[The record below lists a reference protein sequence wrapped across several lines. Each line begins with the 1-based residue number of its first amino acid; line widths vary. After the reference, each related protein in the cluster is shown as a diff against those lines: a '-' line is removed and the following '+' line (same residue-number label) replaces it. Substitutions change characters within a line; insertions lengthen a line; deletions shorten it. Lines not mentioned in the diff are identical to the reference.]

1 MGILGGGALV
11 GSLAKA
17 ETELWMGKFDGAR
30 TGALVMFGARKLER
44 GLGGRLDRDLEREL
58 GGGEQETWAGEKLTG
73 QKFLKVCALMSER

>member
-44 GLGGRLDRDLEREL
+44 G
-58 GGGEQETWAGEKLTG
+58 
-73 QKFLKVCALMSER
+73 F